1 MLAAK
6 EHHYFYE
13 SPIGKILLSF
23 KNEALQGLWFEGQK
37 YYASI
42 LGHESLFGLFPATEK
57 VMRWLDMYFSGESPE
72 IDFPLFFDGTD
83 FRIRVW
89 KALETIPYGK
99 VVTYS
104 ELASYIYGKPL
115 AGNMARAVGGAVGH
129 NPISIIVP
137 CHRVVGA
144 KDNLTGY
151 AGGLWRKSYLL
162 NLEKSFLK

>member
-37 YYASI
+37 YYASN
-42 LGHESLFGLFPATEK
+42 LGRESLLGLSPATKK
-57 VMRWLDMYFSGESPE
+57 VIQWLDMYFSGDSPE
-72 IDFPLFFDGTD
+72 IDFPLFLDGTD
-83 FRIRVW
+83 FRVKVW

-104 ELASYIYGKPL
+104 ELASYIYGKPF

-162 NLEKSFLK
+162 DLEKSFLK